1 MKTENYQL
9 LFESGDTYY
18 DSAYDVNISQAR
30 AIQELEAH
38 GITTKNGVQE
48 FFDSLGEKE
57 EYAAQAVLDY
67 LGY

>member
-18 DSAYDVNISQAR
+18 DSAYDVMISQDR
-30 AIQELEAH
+30 ALEELKSH
-38 GITTKNGVQE
+38 GVTCENELQE
-48 FFDSLGEKE
+48 FFDSVGDKE
-57 EYAAQAVLDY
+57 EYPAQKVLDW